1 MSRLARLVLPLAVFF
16 GYPMHHAEARMN
28 KCTDG
33 KQITYTTE
41 PCEKSGLTS
50 AGPIKDAV
58 TVMPI
63 LPKSQKDSSEKS
75 GKGLGEGNDAPKNTA
90 PGDASDADI
99 PRETTIKPTSPLV
112 NKMLN
117 M

>member
-1 MSRLARLVLPLAVFF
+1 MTRAAAVISVVLFF
-16 GYPMHHAEARMN
+16 FAPTFSAEARMN

-41 PCEKSGLTS
+41 PCENTGLKP

-58 TVMPI
+58 TVMP
-63 LPKSQKDSSEKS
+63 LMPKIQNADSAKQEKARD
-75 GKGLGEGNDAPKNTA
+75 GGNDYGQEARMGNQ
-90 PGDASDADI
+90 DADAAM
-99 PRETTIKPTSPLV
+99 PKPPQIKPVNPIV

-117 M
+117 W